1 MKPSFTT
8 TLRATWTSRYFAKR
22 AVLRAIHPA
31 RFFCFSFL
39 QARTELRA
47 QFKYTSCCGGAGRTD
62 EDRKIMR
69 CIAESS
75 QIFNTWAEANALDMM
90 IQEAGAWATLRGYEP
105 GRHVHAGDTSGP
117 VPSGP
122 PHTLRT
128 LQSCD
133 APGIRSEVSPTETET
148 VESGSTS
155 SFSQCST
162 TLIAPAVASEDR
174 SGSRGGRPKARR
186 HDKPKA
192 PARSAH
198 YPSPSS
204 AAMRARRPVGPKA

>member
-1 MKPSFTT
+1 
-8 TLRATWTSRYFAKR
+8 
-22 AVLRAIHPA
+22 
-31 RFFCFSFL
+31 
-39 QARTELRA
+39 
-47 QFKYTSCCGGAGRTD
+47 
-62 EDRKIMR
+62 MR

-122 PHTLRT
+122 PHTLGT

-162 TLIAPAVASEDR
+162 TLIAPAMASEDR